1 MISIVDP
8 HPQVMIIS
16 ISPWLYGILHGA
28 AFGRM
33 FHTQRY
39 YPICKHRSAMPLEFW
54 EPLCRGGHHTIH
66 TTPITLNASLCP
78 VPFESPMGVSGL
90 IDLHIGNNGGG
101 RYHDKSNIT
110 TQYGDNATLSII
122 CHLYRLISM
131 MYIDS
136 ALVQFLI
143 SISIIAIE
151 SEQSIIDRKSIDMI
165 HTWFYFISRK
175 RYDWFL
181 WQKLL
186 KS

>member
-1 MISIVDP
+1 
-8 HPQVMIIS
+8 
-16 ISPWLYGILHGA
+16 
-28 AFGRM
+28 
-33 FHTQRY
+33 
-39 YPICKHRSAMPLEFW
+39 MPLEFW

-136 ALVQFLI
+136 AVPDIHIDNRHRIRAINYRSKKYRHDTYMVLFY
-143 SISIIAIE
+143 IAKAI
-151 SEQSIIDRKSIDMI
+151 
-165 HTWFYFISRK
+165 
-175 RYDWFL
+175 
-181 WQKLL
+181 
-186 KS
+186 